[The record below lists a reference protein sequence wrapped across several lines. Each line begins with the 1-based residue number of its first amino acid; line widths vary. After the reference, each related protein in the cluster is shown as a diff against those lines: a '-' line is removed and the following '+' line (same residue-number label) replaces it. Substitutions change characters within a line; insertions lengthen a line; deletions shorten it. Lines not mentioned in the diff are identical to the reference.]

1 MTRTILTPELLRTA
15 PRPKPVDVPLP
26 ELGEG
31 VVVPVWP
38 MTAREWTQFQSEQQ
52 GPDGKPNANVKLV
65 RERLVVKCCR
75 NDDGAP
81 IFTRADF
88 ETIGSTSAAIVER
101 IVNKALELSGA
112 READLKSIEKNSE
125 PTQGG

>member
-52 GPDGKPNANVKLV
+52 EPDGKPNANVKFV
-65 RERLVVKCCR
+65 RKQLMLKYCR
-75 NDDGAP
+75 NDDGTP
-81 IFTRADF
+81 LFTMEDIAAIGQQRADV
-88 ETIGSTSAAIVER
+88 IER
-101 IVNKALELSGA
+101 IVNVAQRLSGFSNA
-112 READLKSIEKNSE
+112 DIEATAKN
-125 PTQGG
+125 

>member
-52 GPDGKPNANVKLV
+52 GPDGKPNANVKFV
-65 RERLVVKCCR
+65 RERLVLKCCR
-75 NDDGAP
+75 NDDGTP

-88 ETIGSTSAAIVER
+88 DTIGSTSAAIVER

-112 READLKSIEKNSE
+112 RESDLKTIEKNSDT
-125 PTQGG
+125 TQGG